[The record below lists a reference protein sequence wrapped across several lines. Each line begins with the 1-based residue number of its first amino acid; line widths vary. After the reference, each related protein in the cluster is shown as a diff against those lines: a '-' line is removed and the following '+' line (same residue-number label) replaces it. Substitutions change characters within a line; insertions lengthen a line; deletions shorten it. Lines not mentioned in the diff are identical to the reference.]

1 MIVLAALLL
10 LTLPSFGSAEELT
23 LKKIFSRQ
31 GIEGSPPSGIHKR
44 PDGKFV
50 TYLLQRD
57 EDPDLRDLWRIETAN
72 GKKSLLVKAEK
83 ISKLAPTTDRATSD
97 ERERERRQ
105 RYSVAGYRWC
115 SDSQTILFSGS
126 GSLFLYD
133 TEKGSMRALVPQIV
147 DAADAKCSPD
157 GRWVS
162 FISRNDLWIA
172 PTSSG
177 RMRRLTFG
185 GTETILHGALDWVYQ
200 EEFQARSGY
209 FWSPDSLKIA
219 FIEMDESRVPTYP
232 IPSLLGPSPGI
243 DLQRY
248 PRAGDP
254 NPSVRIGVVSVDSKR
269 KRPRPKWLPLTAEY
283 FPRFGWADS
292 DRLSVQTLDRA
303 QQNLELG
310 LFDVE
315 KNRYYP
321 ILSERD
327 DYWINVHDDLKFIA
341 EGKEFLWTSER
352 SGYRHIYHYGVDG
365 ALRSQLTEGGWQV
378 GAIVDVVENDSGG
391 DGSVFFTS
399 NESNP
404 LGADLFRIPLSGGD
418 RQKLTNG
425 QGTHAPGPIPAAA
438 VYVDTY
444 SSIETPQ
451 AISLVDSPSGITHS
465 IYSPPDLTEFA
476 LGKPEISELAT
487 SDGESIRIQIL
498 KPSEFD
504 PAKKYPLIVYV
515 YGGPAAPTI
524 RDAWMSRGRG
534 LFHHY
539 LATQGF
545 VVAQIDDRASSALGH
560 RHESALAKDYGPTA
574 LRDQLTAIEF
584 LKQKPF
590 IDSGRIGI
598 WGWSGGGSS
607 TCFALTHSEVFKAGV
622 AVAPVTDWH
631 LYDSIYTERYMGLP
645 GENADAY
652 QRTSIIEAAA
662 NLSGRLM
669 LVHGTSDD
677 NVHIENTY
685 RFIDALTKA
694 GKPYDLQVYSGKTH
708 SIRGHETRLHL
719 YRAIEQYFK
728 DHL

>member
-1 MIVLAALLL
+1 VIVIVALLVL
-10 LTLPSFGSAEELT
+10 ILPWFGAAEELT
-23 LKKIFSRQ
+23 LEKIFSRQ
-31 GIEGSPPSGIHKR
+31 GIEGSPPSEIQKR

-50 TYLLQRD
+50 TYLLPRAD
-57 EDPDLRDLWRIETAN
+57 DPDLRDLGRIETAG
-72 GKKSLLVKAEK
+72 GKKSILVKAEEM
-83 ISKLAPTTDRATSD
+83 SKLAPTTDRATPD

-133 TEKGSMRALVPQIV
+133 TLRGSMRALAPEIT
-147 DAADAKCSPD
+147 DADDAKCSPD
-157 GRWVS
+157 ARWVS
-162 FISRNDLWIA
+162 FVSRNDLWIA
-172 PTSSG
+172 PTSAG
-177 RMRRLTFG
+177 KPRRLTFG
-185 GTETILHGALDWVYQ
+185 ASETILHGALDWVYQ

-219 FIEMDESRVPTYP
+219 FIEMDENRVPTYP
-232 IPSLLGPSPGI
+232 IPSLLGPSPGL

-254 NPSVRIGVVSVDSKR
+254 NPTVRVGVVRVDSKR

-283 FPRFGWADS
+283 FPRFSWADGE
-292 DRLSVQTLDRA
+292 RLSVQTLDRA

-315 KNRYYP
+315 RNRYYP
-321 ILSERD
+321 ILSEQD
-327 DYWINVHDDLKFIA
+327 ENWINIHDDLRFLA

-352 SGYRHIYHYGVDG
+352 SGFRHIYHYGVDG
-365 ALRSQLTEGGWQV
+365 ALRSQLTDGDWQV
-378 GAIVDVVENDSGG
+378 GAVVDFVASESGNEG
-391 DGSVFFTS
+391 WIYFTS

-404 LGADLFRIPLSGGD
+404 LGADLFRVPLSGGD
-418 RQKLTNG
+418 RQKLTDG
-425 QGTHAPGPIPAAA
+425 QGTHAPGPIPAPG

-444 SSIETPQ
+444 SSVDTPR
-451 AISLVDSPSGITHS
+451 AVSLVDSSSGRTNS
-465 IYSPPDLTEFA
+465 IYTPPDLSEFA
-476 LGKPEISELAT
+476 LRKPEISELAT
-487 SDGESIRIQIL
+487 PDGQSIRVQIL
-498 KPSEFD
+498 KPSDFD
-504 PAKKYPLIVYV
+504 PAKKYPLIAYV

-545 VVAQIDDRASSALGH
+545 VVAQIDDRASSVLGH
-560 RHESALAKDYGPTA
+560 KHESALAKDYGPTA

-590 IDSGRIGI
+590 IDPDRIGI

-645 GENADAY
+645 DENAEAY
-652 QRTSIIEAAA
+652 KRTSIIEAAA
-662 NLSGRLM
+662 NLSGRLL

-685 RFIDALTKA
+685 RFIDALTAA
-694 GKPYDLQVYSGKTH
+694 GKPYDLQIYPGKTH
-708 SIRGHETRLHL
+708 SIRGHDARLHL
-719 YRAIEQYFK
+719 YRAIERYFK

>member
-1 MIVLAALLL
+1 MIVIVALLVL
-10 LTLPSFGSAEELT
+10 ILPWFGAAEELT
-23 LKKIFSRQ
+23 LEKIFSRQ
-31 GIEGSPPSGIHKR
+31 GIEGSPPSEIQKR

-50 TYLLQRD
+50 SYLLQRGD
-57 EDPDLRDLWRIETAN
+57 DPDLRDLWWIETAG
-72 GKKSLLVKAEK
+72 GKKSILVKAEEM
-83 ISKLAPTTDRATSD
+83 SKLAPTTDRATSD

-133 TEKGSMRALVPQIV
+133 TLRGSMRALAPEIT
-147 DAADAKCSPD
+147 DADDAKCSPD
-157 GRWVS
+157 ARWVS
-162 FISRNDLWIA
+162 FVSRNDLWIA
-172 PTSSG
+172 PTSAG
-177 RMRRLTFG
+177 KPRQLTFG
-185 GTETILHGALDWVYQ
+185 ASETILHGTLDWVYQ

-219 FIEMDESRVPTYP
+219 FIEMDEKGVPTYP
-232 IPSLLGPSPGI
+232 IPSLLGPSPGL

-248 PRAGDP
+248 PRAGDA
-254 NPSVRIGVVSVDSKR
+254 NPSVRIGVVHVDSKR
-269 KRPRPKWLPLTAEY
+269 KRPPVKWLPLAAEY
-283 FPRFGWADS
+283 FPRFSWADS
-292 DRLSVQTLDRA
+292 ERLSVQTLDRA

-310 LFDVE
+310 LFDIE
-315 KNRYYP
+315 RNRYYP

-327 DYWINVHDDLKFIA
+327 DHWINVHDDLKFLA

-352 SGYRHIYHYGVDG
+352 SGFRHIYHYGVDG
-365 ALRSQLTEGGWQV
+365 ALRSQLTDGDWQV
-378 GAIVDVVENDSGG
+378 GAIVDFLAGESSDEGWIY
-391 DGSVFFTS
+391 FTS

-404 LGADLFRIPLSGGD
+404 LGADLFRMPLSGGD

-425 QGTHAPGPIPAAA
+425 QGTHAPGPIPAPG
-438 VYVDTY
+438 VYVDSY
-444 SSIETPQ
+444 SSLDTPR
-451 AISLVDSPSGITHS
+451 AVGLVDLSSGKTHP
-465 IYSPPDLTEFA
+465 IYTPPDLTEYA

-487 SDGESIRIQIL
+487 PDGQSIRVQIL
-498 KPSEFD
+498 KPTDFD
-504 PAKKYPLIVYV
+504 PEKKYPLIVYV

-545 VVAQIDDRASSALGH
+545 VVAQIDDRASSVLGH
-560 RHESALAKDYGPTA
+560 EHESALAKDYGPTA

-584 LKQKPF
+584 LKRKPF
-590 IDSGRIGI
+590 IDPDRIGI

-607 TCFALTHSEVFKAGV
+607 TCFALTHSEVFKVGV

-631 LYDSIYTERYMGLP
+631 LYDSIYTERYMGHP
-645 GENADAY
+645 DENPEAY
-652 QRTSIIEAAA
+652 KRTSIIEAAA
-662 NLSGRLM
+662 NLSGRLL

-694 GKPYDLQVYSGKTH
+694 GKPYDLQLYPGKTH
-708 SIRGHETRLHL
+708 SIRGHDARLHL
-719 YRAIEQYFK
+719 YRAIERYFK

>member
-1 MIVLAALLL
+1 VIVIVALLL
-10 LTLPSFGSAEELT
+10 LTLPWIAAAEALT
-23 LKKIFSRQ
+23 LEKIFSRQ
-31 GIEGSPPSGIHKR
+31 GIEGSPPSEIQKR

-50 TYLLQRD
+50 TYLLPRAD
-57 EDPDLRDLWRIETAN
+57 DPDLRDLWRIETAS
-72 GKKSLLVKAEK
+72 GKKSLLVDAEE
-83 ISKLAPTTDRATSD
+83 ISRLAPTTDSATSD

-105 RYSVAGYRWC
+105 RYSLAGYRWC
-115 SDSQTILFSGS
+115 SDSRTILFSGS

-133 TEKGSMRALVPQIV
+133 TLKGSMRTLAPEIT
-147 DAADAKCSPD
+147 DANDAKCSPD
-157 GRWVS
+157 SRWVS
-162 FISRNDLWIA
+162 FVSRNDPWIA
-172 PTSSG
+172 PTAAG
-177 RMRRLTFG
+177 KLRRLTFG
-185 GTETILHGALDWVYQ
+185 GSETILHGALDWVYQ
-200 EEFQARSGY
+200 EEFRARSGY
-209 FWSPDSLKIA
+209 SWSPDSRKIA
-219 FIEMDESRVPTYP
+219 FIEMDEKRVPTYP
-232 IPSLLGPSPGI
+232 IPALLGPTPGL

-254 NPSVRIGVVSVDSKR
+254 NPSVRIGVVQVDSKR
-269 KRPRPKWLPLTAEY
+269 KRPPVKWLPLAAEY
-283 FPRFGWADS
+283 LPRFSWADS

-327 DYWINVHDDLKFIA
+327 ENWINIHDDLRFLA

-352 SGYRHIYHYGVDG
+352 SGFRHIYHYGVDG
-365 ALRSQLTEGGWQV
+365 ALRSQLTEGDWQV
-378 GAIVDVVENDSGG
+378 GTIVDVVNSEPSDEGWIY
-391 DGSVFFTS
+391 FTS

-404 LGADLFRIPLSGGD
+404 LGADLFRMPLSGGD
-418 RQKLTNG
+418 RQKLTDG
-425 QGTHAPGPIPAAA
+425 QGTHAAGPIPAAG
-438 VYVDTY
+438 VYIDTY
-444 SSIETPQ
+444 SSIDRPQ
-451 AISLVDSPSGITHS
+451 AVNLVDSSSGKIHG

-476 LGKPEISELAT
+476 LGKPEISELRAP
-487 SDGESIRIQIL
+487 DGESIRIQIL
-498 KPSEFD
+498 KPTDLD
-504 PAKKYPLIVYV
+504 PVEKYPLIVYV

-539 LATQGF
+539 LTTQGF
-545 VVAQIDDRASSALGH
+545 VVAQIDDRASSVLGH
-560 RHESALAKDYGPTA
+560 KHESALAKDYGPTA
-574 LRDQLTAIEF
+574 LRDQLTAVEF

-590 IDSGRIGI
+590 IDPARIGI

-607 TCFALTHSEVFKAGV
+607 TCFALTHSEVFKVGV

-631 LYDSIYTERYMGLP
+631 LYDSIYTERYMGQP
-645 GENADAY
+645 DENAEAY
-652 QRTSIIEAAA
+652 KRTSIIEAAA
-662 NLSGRLM
+662 NLSGRLL

-694 GKPYDLQVYSGKTH
+694 GKAYDLQLYPGKTH
-708 SIRGHETRLHL
+708 SIRGHDARLHL
-719 YRAIEQYFK
+719 YRAIERYFK